1 MYNYK
6 IIKKIIPQP
15 LFKIINR
22 FKHNFREALDYG
34 IISNEKTFEKIYT
47 NKIWG
52 KNKNFPYYSGSGS
65 HLDAIIN
72 PYVKKIKTFL
82 KTLGK
87 PVVIDYGCGDF
98 NVGKNF
104 INEVKT
110 YYAYDVVDN
119 LIKYNK
125 KKFKFKNLHFKKKDI
140 TKDNIKAVDVIFV
153 RQVLQ
158 HLSNRDIEKFLKI
171 IRKKTRYLVVT
182 EHFPNLKKININNN
196 KIKGASLRFNSAV
209 VLHKEPFSMKFL
221 FKKEMLKVKAKPD
234 KGYIITT
241 LYKLN
246 K

>member
-65 HLDAIIN
+65 HLHAIIN
-72 PYVKKIKTFL
+72 QYLKKIKTFL

-140 TKDNIKAVDVIFV
+140 TKDNIIAVDVIFV

-171 IRKKTRYLVVT
+171 IRKKTKYLVVT
-182 EHFPNLKKININNN
+182 EHFPNLKKININSN